1 MPSISSLLE
10 KQPSFQEVNVSSD
23 GYVIWLAW
31 EGTLDP
37 SVGQTLQDY
46 GGLCV
51 TSVENQSLWFFFSAD
66 ALLALAKLV
75 VWGKYNPIPVLVQ
88 TFPGSLQVGVG
99 QNLSV
104 AMEGVLARQDISS
117 AVTELQVWV
126 HPRLQE
132 IGSNMPGLS
141 YTAAPP
147 LEGMANL
154 HWARLGANPRL
165 PYVSS
170 QGWYAL
176 LRPLGNPLDKQ
187 FQAGWRVLFEKLEGI
202 LHEQKLKYSLS
213 EYYLMVP
220 LENLS
225 KMRVWVHEL
234 LSVLSGIRQ
243 FDPSH
248 YWPCVSAVVD
258 RRGLNFNNELP
269 HKVNI
274 DWDGLMSDYP
284 YMSYRNAYLLGE
296 GFAIQDLSF
305 SCANSTMDTWCT
317 VRLTDGDSRGEA
329 LPLLM
334 AGQLLGGRTPCFYCG
349 IGTHDPAHCPSRKL
363 DPVPKDFWEEFS
375 DLSLDDINAAYR
387 SIELELNRKG
397 PAAYARLMEKGGPPE
412 RVLSALFAVEDVIQP
427 RSIERIWRLS
437 GKDIHAEPD
446 EEHSPA
452 DESPVWKLL
461 DRFRR
466 AAPNELAGLD
476 KDVQTIRATASRD
489 WRLRSLRGFI
499 ALERGDLKAAATLWH
514 EAESLCSSVLHQAWH
529 TYLQARL
536 FEIQGRFSD
545 AGEKYETARR
555 LLPQWNLPEYR
566 KLVCRVKMGFGEV
579 IHGQFT
585 DQIRSDPALF
595 NRLLVDPELERGHV
609 ALMTAIYP
617 LWKDA
622 RKKCVAERTE
632 LERLGRELEKWFS
645 PEHENAA
652 KFREKL
658 HVLRRESEIENYLA
672 CLNVCRTRPK
682 VEEEMNA
689 FIQQEIKRLQE
700 RFKAYLGVLEVIR
713 DEASWFPFQ
722 RALVEFNRDFNACA
736 SILNQA
742 FTSDFHSPEAF
753 RRAQA
758 SQPLL
763 DEKLTQLERRL
774 RVLRMVRDATLFVLI
789 LLRSFV
795 WIEAVSIVLC
805 MLIMGVLLFFGD
817 SLNLVWL
824 QRIIKFNFWELQKV
838 LLIIISIAALGVASL
853 RSTLTFEKQR
863 DKMLEEARAQREA
876 MQRARLQKARMQR
889 EAKLKREAEL
899 SARLEED
906 AYIKELGE
914 E

>member
-1 MPSISSLLE
+1 MPSISYLLE

-51 TSVENQSLWFFFSAD
+51 TSAENQSLWFFFSAD

-88 TFPGSLQVGVG
+88 IFPGSLQVGVG

-104 AMEGVLARQDISS
+104 AMESVLARQDITKT
-117 AVTELQVWV
+117 VTELQVWV
-126 HPRLQE
+126 HPRLRE
-132 IGSNMPGLS
+132 LGSNMPGLS
-141 YTAAPP
+141 YTDATP
-147 LEGMANL
+147 LEGMAAL
-154 HWARLGANPRL
+154 HWSRLGANPRL

-176 LRPLGNPLDKQ
+176 LHPLGSPLDKQ
-187 FQAGWRVLFEKLEGI
+187 FQAGWRFLFEQLEGI
-202 LHEQKLKYSLS
+202 LQEQKLKYSLS
-213 EYYLMVP
+213 DNFLMVP

-225 KMRVWVHEL
+225 KLRVWVHEL
-234 LSVLSGIRQ
+234 LRVLSGIRQ
-243 FDPSH
+243 FDSSH

-317 VRLTDGDSRGEA
+317 VRLADGENQSEA

-349 IGTHDPAHCPSRKL
+349 ISTHDPAHCPSRKL
-363 DPVPKDFWEEFS
+363 EPVVKDFWESFS
-375 DLSLDDINAAYR
+375 DLSIGDINAAYR
-387 SIELELNRKG
+387 SIEQELNHKG
-397 PAAYARLMEKGGPPE
+397 LAAYTRLVEKGGAPG

-437 GKDIHAEPD
+437 GKDFYAEPD
-446 EEHSPA
+446 DEHFPL
-452 DESPVWKLL
+452 DENPVWKLL

-466 AAPNELAGLD
+466 ATPNDLPGLD
-476 KDVQTIRATASRD
+476 KDVQTLSAKVLRD

-499 ALERGDLKAAATLWH
+499 AFERGDLKAAATLWH
-514 EAESLCSSVLHQAWH
+514 EAEVLSSSVLHQAWH
-529 TYLQARL
+529 TFLQARL
-536 FEIQGRFSD
+536 HEVQGRFSD
-545 AGEKYETARR
+545 AMEMYKTTCR
-555 LLPQWNLPEYR
+555 LLPQWDLPEYR
-566 KLVCRVKMGFGEV
+566 QLVCRVKMGFGEV
-579 IHGQFT
+579 VQGQFA
-585 DQIRSDPALF
+585 DQIRSNPALF

-609 ALMTAIYP
+609 ALMTALYP

-622 RKKCVAERTE
+622 RKKCLAERAE
-632 LERLGRELEKWFS
+632 LERLGRELGKWFS
-645 PEHENAA
+645 PEHEEAA
-652 KFREKL
+652 KFSAKL
-658 HVLRRESEIENYLA
+658 NALRQESEIENYLA
-672 CLNVCRTRPK
+672 CLNVCRARPK

-700 RFKAYLGVLEVIR
+700 RFKAYLGVLEVVR

-722 RALVEFNRDFNACA
+722 RALVEFNRDFNTCA
-736 SILNQA
+736 GILNQA
-742 FTSDFHSPEAF
+742 FTSDFHFPEAF
-753 RRAQA
+753 RQAQA

-763 DEKLTQLERRL
+763 DEKLARLEKKL
-774 RVLRMVRDATLFVLI
+774 RILRMVRDATLFVLI

-795 WIEAVSIVLC
+795 WIEAVCVVLC
-805 MLIMGVLLFFGD
+805 MIIMGVLLFFGD
-817 SLNLVWL
+817 SLGMVWL

-838 LLIIISIAALGVASL
+838 LLIIISIAALGIASL
-853 RSTLTFEKQR
+853 RSTLTFEKRR

-876 MQRARLQKARMQR
+876 IQRARLQKARQQR
-889 EAKLKREAEL
+889 EAALKKEAEL
-899 SARLEED
+899 SSLED
-906 AYIKELGE
+906 SGHIRNLGDE
-914 E
+914 